1 MCFPSTRM
9 QGWGAGEQHYW
20 KLCAVDIELLLAL
33 QYSNSLSKP
42 RTASKCQLQICSVK
56 LNFSRSSLRG
66 MRVWNFDLHGCKEFI
81 VTRITWLEK
90 RKISVS
96 ALIGIS
102 IAILN
107 SNWITIRPISRAVP
121 VVERTG
127 RKRKCCFRAC
137 KLRFEFFLTDSNQP
151 VFTFSFGMNAL

>member
-1 MCFPSTRM
+1 
-9 QGWGAGEQHYW
+9 
-20 KLCAVDIELLLAL
+20 
-33 QYSNSLSKP
+33 
-42 RTASKCQLQICSVK
+42 
-56 LNFSRSSLRG
+56 

-81 VTRITWLEK
+81 VIRITRLEK
-90 RKISVS
+90 RKISLS
-96 ALIGIS
+96 ALISIS

-107 SNWITIRPISRAVP
+107 SNWITIRPISRAPP

-137 KLRFEFFLTDSNQP
+137 KLRFELFLTDANQP